1 MTKNIQYFLT
11 EGKNPDRLDFTHEE
25 LLNEVMS
32 NPCKNTLHD
41 GTIDKDFF
49 LMQQLHYKDNFL
61 KKDLER
67 IADYYEIS
75 KRKKKKDQLIN
86 DIILFELNP
95 INFEITERRKTMWY
109 YMEEILNDNYL
120 SKFLI
125 LD

>member
-11 EGKNPDRLDFTHEE
+11 ENKNSDGLDFTHEE

-32 NPCKNTLHD
+32 NPCKNTLEQD
-41 GTIDKDFF
+41 ITNNDFF

-67 IADYYEIS
+67 IADYYSIS
-75 KRKKKKDQLIN
+75 KRKKKKDELIN
-86 DIILFELNP
+86 DIVLFEINP
-95 INFEITERRKTMWY
+95 ENFEITEKRKTLWY